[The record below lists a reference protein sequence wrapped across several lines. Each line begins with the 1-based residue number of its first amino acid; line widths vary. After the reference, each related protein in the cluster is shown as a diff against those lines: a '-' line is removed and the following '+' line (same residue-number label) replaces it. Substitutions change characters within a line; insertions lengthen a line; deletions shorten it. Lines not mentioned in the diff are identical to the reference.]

1 MTTGTHPLLKSILPP
16 EERHVVQFDIDS
28 DSLAFFPRNE
38 RERDALEQHLL
49 AAGIRDY
56 TIRTLAF
63 TVDENGKLIEKW
75 FEVRSRGTYAK

>member
-1 MTTGTHPLLKSILPP
+1 MSGNHPTLKSILPA
-16 EERHVVQFDIDS
+16 EERHVVQFDIEN
-28 DSLAFFPRNE
+28 DSLAFFPNNE
-38 RERDALEQHLL
+38 RDRDALERHLL